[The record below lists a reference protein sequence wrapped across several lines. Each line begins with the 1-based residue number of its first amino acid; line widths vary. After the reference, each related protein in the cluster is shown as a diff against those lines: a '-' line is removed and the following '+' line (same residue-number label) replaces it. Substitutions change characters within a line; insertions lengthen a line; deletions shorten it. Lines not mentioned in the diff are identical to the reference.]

1 MADKMV
7 YVTDEALVDKIQ
19 SYYSLILD
27 QAGLNVA
34 SPVAANIGFFNN
46 SGKLFVD
53 PMRIGKTVIFFTR
66 PNLNFFSKANLTK
79 SKILSYYASNPL
91 GITAMRQLM
100 YPDIAGRMYYAVYD
114 KSTNWIPTVGRCD
127 DTTIGDILVEEGKHS
142 LPLVKTNF
150 STLLSNTCVAT
161 TGGRDIVLDTYETTG
176 NFQDDKLRY
185 AGGIDN
191 ALGVGT
197 INCTFEDI
205 YSSPVL
211 INIMLWIMYM
221 HYVSKHIC
229 DPYWAY
235 MVHRI
240 IDYTCSI
247 YIFILGTDGQTI
259 VRWVKYGGCF
269 PLNIPFGAI
278 NHSKDAFTDDTIR
291 TLAIEFAHNF
301 MCPMDPTVLTE
312 FNMLSGPSIRQ
323 RLKKYYGDNDGNLT
337 NELISYHSLSLEN
350 AARLL
355 NDFPPVYEGK
365 FASNSLPLKR
375 LEVRT
380 SDTGEGSPMYGDE
393 PNVFLKNRAN
403 GLITSNFYGVPYITE
418 GNKLM
423 YV

>member
-1 MADKMV
+1 MADKLV

-19 SYYSLILD
+19 SHYSLILD
-27 QAGLNVA
+27 QVGLNVA
-34 SPVAANIGFFNN
+34 NPVAANIGFFNN
-46 SGKLFVD
+46 TGKLFAD

-66 PNLNFFSKANLTK
+66 PNLNFFTRKNILK

-100 YPDIAGRMYYAVYD
+100 YPDIANEMYYAIYD
-114 KSTNWIPTVGRCD
+114 KDTNKIPTLGRCD
-127 DTTIGDILVEEGKHS
+127 DSTIGDIRVEEGKHS

-150 STLLSNTCVAT
+150 NTLLSNTCMST
-161 TGGRDIVLDTYETTG
+161 SGGKDINLDTYETTG

-197 INCTFEDI
+197 ITCTFEDL
-205 YSSPVL
+205 YGSPVL
-211 INIMLWIMYM
+211 IDIMLWIMYM

-235 MVHRI
+235 IVHRI

-312 FNMLSGPSIRQ
+312 FNILNGPAIRR
-323 RLKKYYGDNDGNLT
+323 RLKDYYSDTDGKKT
-337 NELISYHSLSLEN
+337 NELISYHALSLKN

-355 NDFPPVYEGK
+355 NEYPPVYEGS
-365 FASNSLPLKR
+365 FSSHTLPMKKV
-375 LEVRT
+375 EVRT
-380 SDTGEGSPMYGDE
+380 ADTAEPNPMYGDE
-393 PNVFLKNRAN
+393 HSVFLKNRAN
-403 GLITSNFYGVPYITE
+403 GLISSNFYGVPYITE